1 MMSLNQV
8 FYRIYKIR
16 LYVHLYLSKKNIR
29 FLQER
34 FMEDFPEVMYNILR
48 TADKTARKDV
58 MYGFFY
64 FKNRKTL
71 QIVFQR
77 RHTAARYQK
86 SRP

>member
-1 MMSLNQV
+1 
-8 FYRIYKIR
+8 
-16 LYVHLYLSKKNIR
+16 
-29 FLQER
+29 
-34 FMEDFPEVMYNILR
+34 MEDFPEVMYNILR

-71 QIVFQR
+71 QIVFKR